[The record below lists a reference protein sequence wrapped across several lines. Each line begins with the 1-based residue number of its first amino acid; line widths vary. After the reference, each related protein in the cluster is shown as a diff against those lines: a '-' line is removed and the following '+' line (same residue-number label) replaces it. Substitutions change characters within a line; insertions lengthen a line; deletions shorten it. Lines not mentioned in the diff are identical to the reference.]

1 MSDVFLG
8 AQRLLD
14 RILARDHERVG
25 EAGRTLAL
33 IHGARTARS
42 ALLFH
47 GLAASPMQF
56 VQIARGLHERGY
68 NVIVPRLPRHG
79 HADRMSPALA
89 TMRADDLKATVLS
102 SLEVARG
109 LGERVTVAGFSL
121 GGLLAAWTAQ
131 TQDVDRAVP
140 IAPFLGI
147 AFVPGRLSA
156 GLTRAALHL
165 PNVFN
170 WWDPLLREKQLP
182 VHGYP
187 RYATHALAQAML
199 LSHEL
204 FESAASGPPLARN
217 IMLVTNSREA
227 AVNNRAARKLA
238 SLWRATKPASLETYE
253 FTDLP
258 ISHDIIEPL
267 HRPEIVEKVYPILIE
282 LLDR

>member
-1 MSDVFLG
+1 MTDVFTG

-14 RILARDHERVG
+14 RVLERDHDRVG
-25 EAGRTLAL
+25 ASGRTLAL

-42 ALLFH
+42 AVLFH
-47 GLAASPMQF
+47 GLSASPMQF

-79 HADRMSPALA
+79 YADRMSDALA
-89 TMRADDLKATVLS
+89 TMRAEDLKSVALS

-121 GGLLAAWTAQ
+121 GGLLTAWTAQ
-131 TQDVDRAVP
+131 TQTVERAVP

-147 AFVPGRLSA
+147 AFVPSRLSA

-170 WWDPLLREKQLP
+170 WWDPLLREKQMP
-182 VHGYP
+182 AHGYP
-187 RYATHALAQAML
+187 RYASHALAQAML

-204 FESAASGPPLARN
+204 FEAAASGPPLAKQ
-217 IMLVTNSREA
+217 IMLVTNAHEA

-238 SLWRATKPASLETYE
+238 RLWRAKRPEALETYE
-253 FTDLP
+253 FTGLP

-267 HRPEIVEKVYPILIE
+267 HNPEIVEKVYPILIE

>member
-1 MSDVFLG
+1 MSDVFTG

-14 RILARDHERVG
+14 RILERDDDRVG
-25 EAGRTLAL
+25 ESGRTLAL
-33 IHGARTARS
+33 IHGARTAR
-42 ALLFH
+42 AAVLFH
-47 GLAASPMQF
+47 GLSASPMQF

-79 HADRMSPALA
+79 YADRMSGALA
-89 TMRADDLKATVLS
+89 TMRAEDLKATAVS

-121 GGLLAAWTAQ
+121 GGLLAAWVAQ
-131 TQDVDRAVP
+131 TQEIERAVP

-147 AFVPGRLSA
+147 AFVPGRVSA
-156 GLTRAALHL
+156 SLTRAALRL

-170 WWDPLLREKQLP
+170 WWDPLQREKQMP
-182 VHGYP
+182 AHGYP

-204 FESAASGPPLARN
+204 FESAAKAPPKARN
-217 IMLVTNSREA
+217 IMLVTNAHEA

-238 SLWRATKPASLETYE
+238 GLWRASKPSGFETYE
-253 FTDLP
+253 FAGLP

>member
-1 MSDVFLG
+1 MTDVFTG

-14 RILARDHERVG
+14 RMLERDHDRVG

-33 IHGARTARS
+33 VHAARTARS
-42 ALLFH
+42 AVLFH
-47 GLAASPMQF
+47 GLSASPMQF

-79 HADRMSPALA
+79 HADRMSTAQA
-89 TMRADDLKATVLS
+89 TMRAEDLKAVALS

-121 GGLLAAWTAQ
+121 GGLLAAWIAQ
-131 TQDVDRAVP
+131 TQEVGRAVP

-147 AFVPGRLSA
+147 AFVPSRLSA
-156 GLTRAALHL
+156 GLTRAALIL

-170 WWDPLLREKQLP
+170 WWDPRLRERQMP
-182 VHGYP
+182 AHGYP
-187 RYATHALAQAML
+187 RYATRALAQAML

-204 FESAASGPPLARN
+204 FEAAAAGPPKAKK
-217 IMLVTNSREA
+217 IMLVTNAREA

-238 SLWRATKPASLETYE
+238 RLWRAGRPEALETYE
-253 FTDLP
+253 FADLP
-258 ISHDIIEPL
+258 VSHDIIEPL

>member
-1 MSDVFLG
+1 MTDVFTG

-14 RILARDHERVG
+14 RMLERDHDRVG

-33 IHGARTARS
+33 VHAARTARS
-42 ALLFH
+42 AVLFH
-47 GLAASPMQF
+47 GLSASPMQF

-79 HADRMSPALA
+79 HADRMSTAQA
-89 TMRADDLKATVLS
+89 TMRAEDLKAVALS

-121 GGLLAAWTAQ
+121 GGLLAAWIAQ
-131 TQDVDRAVP
+131 TQEVGRAVP

-147 AFVPGRLSA
+147 AFVPSRLSA
-156 GLTRAALHL
+156 GLTRAALIL

-170 WWDPLLREKQLP
+170 WWDPLLRERQMP
-182 VHGYP
+182 AHGYP
-187 RYATHALAQAML
+187 RYATRALAQAML

-204 FESAASGPPLARN
+204 FEAAAAGPPKAKK
-217 IMLVTNSREA
+217 IMLVTNAREA

-238 SLWRATKPASLETYE
+238 RLWRAGRPEALETYE
-253 FTDLP
+253 FADLP
-258 ISHDIIEPL
+258 VSHDIIEPL

>member
-1 MSDVFLG
+1 MTDVFAG

-14 RILARDHERVG
+14 RILARDHDRVG

-42 ALLFH
+42 AVLFH
-47 GLAASPMQF
+47 GLSASPMQF

-89 TMRADDLKATVLS
+89 TMRAEDLKAAALS

-109 LGERVTVAGFSL
+109 LGERVTIAGFSL

-131 TQDVDRAVP
+131 TQEVERAVP

-147 AFVPGRLSA
+147 AFVPSRLSA
-156 GLTRAALHL
+156 QLTRAALLL
-165 PNVFN
+165 PNAFN
-170 WWDPLLREKQLP
+170 WWDPVLRERQLP
-182 VHGYP
+182 EHGYP

-204 FESAASGPPLARN
+204 FEAAAAGPPKTQH
-217 IMLVTNSREA
+217 IMLVTNAREA

-238 SLWRATKPASLETYE
+238 NLWRARRPEALETYE
-253 FTDLP
+253 FADLP

-267 HRPEIVEKVYPILIE
+267 HHPEIVEKVYPVLIE

>member
-1 MSDVFLG
+1 MSDVFTG
-8 AQRLLD
+8 AQRLLE
-14 RILARDHERVG
+14 RILERDHDQVG

-33 IHGARTARS
+33 IHAARTARS
-42 ALLFH
+42 AVLFH
-47 GLAASPMQF
+47 GLSASPMQF

-79 HADRMSPALA
+79 YADRMSDAQA
-89 TMRADDLKATVLS
+89 TMRADDLKATALAA
-102 SLEVARG
+102 LEAARG

-121 GGLLAAWTAQ
+121 GGLLAAWAAQ
-131 TQDVDRAVP
+131 TQEIEHAVP

-147 AFVPGRLSA
+147 AFVPSRFGA
-156 GLTRAALHL
+156 NLTRAALYL

-170 WWDPLLREKQLP
+170 WWDPVLREKQMP
-182 VHGYP
+182 AHGYP

-204 FESAASGPPLARN
+204 FEAAATAPPKARS
-217 IMLVTNSREA
+217 IMLVTNSHEA

-238 SLWRATKPASLETYE
+238 GLWHASKSSGFETYQ

-267 HRPEIVEKVYPILIE
+267 HHPEIVEKVYPILIE

>member
-1 MSDVFLG
+1 MTDVFTG

-14 RILARDHERVG
+14 RMLERDHDRVG

-33 IHGARTARS
+33 VHGARTARS
-42 ALLFH
+42 AVLFH
-47 GLAASPMQF
+47 GLSASPMQF

-79 HADRMSPALA
+79 YADRMSTAQA
-89 TMRADDLKATVLS
+89 TMRAEDLKAAALS

-131 TQDVDRAVP
+131 TQDVERAVP

-147 AFVPGRLSA
+147 AFVPSRLSA
-156 GLTRAALHL
+156 QLTRAALHL
-165 PNVFN
+165 PNFFN
-170 WWDPLLREKQLP
+170 WWDPVVRERQLP

-204 FESAASGPPLARN
+204 FEAAAAGPPKAQT
-217 IMLVTNSREA
+217 IMLVTNAREA

-238 SLWRATKPASLETYE
+238 ALWRAKRPEALETYE
-253 FTDLP
+253 FADLP

-267 HRPEIVEKVYPILIE
+267 HHPEIVEKVYPILIE

>member
-1 MSDVFLG
+1 MTDVFTG

-14 RILARDHERVG
+14 RILERDHDRVG

-42 ALLFH
+42 AVLFH
-47 GLAASPMQF
+47 GLSASPMQF

-79 HADRMSPALA
+79 HADRMSEALA
-89 TMRADDLKATVLS
+89 TMRAEDLKATAIS

-121 GGLLAAWTAQ
+121 GGLLAAWAAQ
-131 TQDVDRAVP
+131 TQEVERAVP

-147 AFVPGRLSA
+147 AFVPSRLSA
-156 GLTRAALHL
+156 TLTRAALRL

-170 WWDPLLREKQLP
+170 WWDPLQREKQMP
-182 VHGYP
+182 AHGYP
-187 RYATHALAQAML
+187 RYASHALAQAML
-199 LSHEL
+199 LSHVL
-204 FESAASGPPLARN
+204 FEAAAQAPPKARG
-217 IMLVTNSREA
+217 IMLVTNAHEA

-238 SLWRATKPASLETYE
+238 GLWHASKPSGFETYE
-253 FTDLP
+253 FADLP